1 MKILGFAFCIAW
13 LLASQSAIAAYD
25 GPLVVDDANFLD
37 GAQLLELTYE
47 VKAVNSSNDFFLVIL
62 TTPSLDGQKIE
73 TFSRAILQVWNIG
86 HEGRKD
92 GILLLVVK
100 QDTTF
105 HFQAGTDVE
114 NLLSDA
120 HFGYIIDLIL
130 KPAFERRD
138 FLNGLVQAVRTLPTE
153 IEKPNRL
160 LYLWVIPIAIVMVI
174 LYSNTLNRRRRVCP
188 HCKARVSPV
197 AIRCPKCLG
206 DIRSLRDDPC
216 PCGSKKSYGHCC
228 LEKHIEGRCSH
239 RIQFLRYIDIRFLKS
254 RSTGFGGFT
263 AGGTCE
269 LPASKPESKD
279 FDGTGVVGGW

>member
-1 MKILGFAFCIAW
+1 LKILGTAFFIAA
-13 LLASQSAIAAYD
+13 LLVSQSAIASYD

-37 GAQLLELTYE
+37 GIQLLELKYE
-47 VKAVNSSNDFFLVIL
+47 VKAVNDSNDFFLVVL
-62 TTPSLDGQKIE
+62 TTPSLDGQRIE
-73 TFSRAILQVWNIG
+73 TFSKAILQVWNIG
-86 HEGRKD
+86 HEDRKD

-105 HFQAGTDVE
+105 HFQADTEIGD
-114 NLLSDA
+114 LFSDT
-120 HFGYIIDLIL
+120 HFDYIKDIIL

-138 FLNGLVQAVRTLPTE
+138 FLNGLVQAVRTLPAE
-153 IEKPNRL
+153 IERPNRL
-160 LYLWVIPIAIVMVI
+160 LYLWLIPIAIVLVI
-174 LYSNTLNRRRRVCP
+174 VYANTLNRRRRVCP
-188 HCKARVSPV
+188 HCKSRVSPV

-228 LEKHIEGRCSH
+228 LEKHIEGRESH
-239 RIQFLRYIDIRFLKS
+239 RIQFLRYVDIRSLKS

-269 LPASKPESKD
+269 LPDSKPESRD